1 MRAHELGSDGTIL
14 NTIEV
19 ESLDSLPGK
28 TLVGA
33 SIGGSIGD
41 RIVDSSVV
49 PKPTPQ
55 PTIEEQKAALLAK
68 IDFLERNSMEN
79 RGARELHLAEM
90 ERAAQAQAEALS
102 TPENP
107 ITAADVL
114 AQVPYYVKL
123 KALDDEIRALRNQY
137 GALG

>member
-1 MRAHELGSDGTIL
+1 MRAHQLDGNGVIL

-19 ESLDSLPGK
+19 ESLDFLPN
-28 TLVGA
+28 LIDA
-33 SIGGSIGD
+33 SNGGQIGD
-41 RIVDSSVV
+41 SIVDGVIV
-49 PKPTPQ
+49 PRSTV
-55 PTIEEQKAALLAK
+55 TEQKAALLAQ
-68 IDFLERNSMEN
+68 IDSLERNSMEN

-90 ERAAQAQAEALS
+90 EREAQAQAEALS

-137 GALG
+137 SALG